1 MPACILLF
9 RIKNFFIPLPWFLV
23 WCLGAPF
30 VLIGWFVGHIGLIF
44 VPDSYPMR
52 AASESWRI
60 LMLLMCLHGTEVNV
74 NTVNDKILIKFI

>member
-44 VPDSYPMR
+44 DPDSYPMR

-60 LMLLMCLHGTEVNV
+60 LMLLMRLHGTEINV
-74 NTVNDKILIKFI
+74 KTAKDKILIKFI